1 MKYTKTFVKLR
12 DKAIKIFVK
21 TGLDRYAAKL
31 SAKYFNRSYH
41 KRFYKEMEKRRN
53 GKIDDRYIKLKQVQG
68 IHEGERC
75 FIVCNG
81 PSLKIDDL
89 NTLHQS
95 GEFTFGLNS
104 IFKLFDKTDWRP
116 DYYVCIDKCPYNEL
130 VSDPNFELVKNKFL
144 PDYFFL
150 DSSFPDDCFVFP
162 LEYYEVGI
170 YGWQRHFSDD
180 IYVVAYGATTV
191 TSLAMQIAAYMGF
204 KEIYLIGCDNNF
216 SVKNNTN
223 HAEGIEYKKVLKAAK
238 NAVERNEKGYETA
251 RKHCE
256 ERGIKIYNATRGGKL
271 EVFPRVD
278 FDSLFEEDI
287 DNDKKADQ

>member
-12 DKAIKIFVK
+12 DKAIKFFIK
-21 TGLDRYAAKL
+21 IGINEYIGKL
-31 SAKYFNRSYH
+31 CAKYFNRSYH
-41 KRFYKEMEKRRN
+41 KRFFKEMEERKN

-89 NTLHQS
+89 NTLHQN

-116 DYYVCIDKCPYNEL
+116 DYYVCVDKRPYDEL
-130 VSDPNFELVKNKFL
+130 VSDPNFALVKNKFL
-144 PDYFFL
+144 SNYFFL
-150 DSSFPDDCFVFP
+150 DTSYPDDCYVIP
-162 LEYYEVGI
+162 EEYSEAEI
-170 YGWQRHFSDD
+170 YGWQQHFSDD
-180 IYVVAYGATTV
+180 IYAAVYGGCTV
-191 TSLAMQIAAYMGF
+191 TIEAMQIAAYMGF
-204 KEIYLIGCDNNF
+204 KEIYLIGCDNNYAI
-216 SVKNNTN
+216 KNNSN
-223 HAEGIEYKKVLKAAK
+223 HAKGIEYKKAPKVKTKFL
-238 NAVERNEKGYETA
+238 EMNEKSYEMA

>member
-12 DKAIKIFVK
+12 DKAIKLFIK
-21 TGLDRYAAKL
+21 IGLIEYMAKL

-41 KRFYKEMEKRRN
+41 KRFFKEMEERKN

-89 NTLHQS
+89 NMLCKN
-95 GEFTFGLNS
+95 GEFTLGLNS

-116 DYYVCIDKCPYNEL
+116 DYYVCADKRVYNEL
-130 VSDPNFELVKNKFL
+130 KNEHGFASIENKFL

-150 DSSFPDDCFVFP
+150 DTSFPEDCFVFP
-162 LEYYEVGI
+162 LEYYETNV
-170 YGWQRHFSDD
+170 YGWQQHFSDD
-180 IYVVAYGATTV
+180 IYVAVYGGYTV
-191 TSLAMQIAAYMGF
+191 TLSAIQIAAYIGF

-216 SVKNNTN
+216 AVKNNTN
-223 HAEGIEYKKVLKAAK
+223 HAEGIEYKKVSKASK
-238 NAVERNEKGYETA
+238 NAVEINEKSYEMT